1 MSAYLQAVGWVYPL
15 SPKVTTIGRSG
26 CDIIIN
32 VSSRY
37 TFVAFECKNASVD
50 QQHAVIERDE
60 NQNVHI
66 LRDLCS
72 EKVIPHEP
80 LRVMRK
86 IGDIYKQ
93 YSDSRCSC
101 DIKTRGSDSIW
112 TGRSGQS
119 DPAQLRS
126 AFVTTRASVP
136 LWVQSNQTEGRA
148 NKSSNADNPDQIFS
162 KIQTRTSDRENLKQ
176 PSEKSEVRKTS
187 EEELAEKDAQIRWF
201 QKELDRLAPLEAISN
216 QKDILIRQL
225 QEQLFHKSNNRPQQP
240 FPQTEG
246 TSSIPALH
254 PGNAITSQTNEGTK
268 PSAVDPLSRSKSNS
282 LIVLTRK
289 SGNGNSPV
297 TTSPPNGEFD
307 KSAFE
312 RINRERKV
320 LSGLVTQLQADLSR
334 KDDNIARLLEEV
346 KGLRQ
351 QLEEREVA
359 LATLHAKHANAIDA
373 SERAREN
380 EAYEKAMTILRQK
393 HKASELRCDTLRVEL
408 EETRTKLE
416 KAQKATEDKENSEIK
431 LRGKLEKLK
440 IKLSEL
446 ERSERQALS
455 AVQENQNKYE
465 SLRNRIM
472 RALFAVKLNQPSKTN
487 TSEAGDCRNEAET
500 SVACLDSILIGDWDD
515 PAGRERSNNA
525 LVDDMDDN
533 HIVDRL
539 QTMIEQMLRLKR
551 QVSEEEEQRRKRRTL
566 DRGIENDLDIF
577 VNLLV
582 DVGEPAFESTKFR
595 SSLRIK
601 NQLDRIA
608 THSTPF
614 KCLQRLQNTLV
625 DELEK
630 QLAKAQQIENC
641 VRETVSKL
649 KGVYPD
655 FDVNTNDT
663 VDDLI
668 TILRRLIGLIRSA
681 QCDRE
686 ELQKRL
692 SDTEHNHR
700 EELKTLEM
708 DVRRDLQRKIDDALA
723 RNNEEHAEK
732 QRRAIEEVTQMETN
746 RNEQMLVVKQAIIDE
761 LERKLREAQQLL
773 SKHQANFESERRNFE
788 VKCSELED
796 LQKQIGDKDSEL
808 TKLQAKLEQVKI
820 STERATEAICEE
832 RWRNEVAAHREQ
844 AKQHARTICVLEDRL
859 MKLAKQAK
867 ETKTEIQHLKRQNSE
882 LQSEHKMLQSR
893 FGETQQLLS
902 SARRK
907 SSEDLADRHQ
917 TSANGEYSI
926 KQKEVE
932 FMQLEISRLKQLL
945 DDRDVLIESLRADLR
960 GSRAQLSDLRGELSE
975 AQKEEVECAIEFGKR
990 VSAELTDAKAKL
1002 SQQEHVIQGLRDQTA
1017 EKDANLKKQVAAI
1030 EELRKTMTAQEE
1042 EISRL
1047 TELLECEKS
1056 KQSKTLSKGQSLKK
1070 TTEDLAALGSECRG
1084 ERHRETIEKQ
1094 RDALCQLRQQLQEQS
1109 YLGRCGDQSE
1119 QPRELASLRR
1129 EIAELRSQQIMSE
1142 VLPSLPGPQGQR
1154 MLALDKGWSASDEG
1168 YSTCRCERTKVDTAT
1183 DVLHVSEE
1191 GYLDLVKSIAE
1202 QLQLGTLPGQRS
1214 LTYASALDRDTL
1226 KRERRQVT
1234 DLLRQ
1239 RIAALQEQ
1247 VHRKEQLLANYER
1260 DMCRLTQAE
1269 TLVALKGEQIE
1280 NMFSNL
1286 RSKESEISLLRH
1298 ALNQTREQLMEE
1310 KRLSAAKKGRTTKT
1324 SQQIRAIS
1332 SAARRKESHVS
1343 TQSSSGTEQTKKEP
1357 LKKQQCESKVLR
1369 NERCRYEQ
1377 RYSGGTEEI

>member
-1 MSAYLQAVGWVYPL
+1 MNAYLQAVGWVYPL

-32 VSSRY
+32 
-37 TFVAFECKNASVD
+37 NASVD

-72 EKVIPHEP
+72 EKGTYINNIPIQDAAVI
-80 LRVMRK
+80 LK
-86 IGDIYKQ
+86 QGDQI
-93 YSDSRCSC
+93 RF
-101 DIKTRGSDSIW
+101 GSFPTVYGFELGTLI
-112 TGRSGQS
+112 GRSGQG

-126 AFVTTRASVP
+126 DFVTTRASVP
-136 LWVQSNQTEGRA
+136 LWVQSNQTEGRE
-148 NKSSNADNPDQIFS
+148 NKSSNADSQDQTFP
-162 KIQTRTSDRENLKQ
+162 KIETRTSDHGNLKQ
-176 PSEKSEVRKTS
+176 PSEKPEFRKTP
-187 EEELAEKDAQIRWF
+187 EEELAEKDTQIRWL

-225 QEQLFHKSNNRPQQP
+225 QEQLFQKSNNSPHQPLPQPGDTYLRPSLQ
-240 FPQTEG
+240 
-246 TSSIPALH
+246 
-254 PGNAITSQTNEGTK
+254 PGNAFTSQTDEGVK
-268 PSAVDPLSRSKSNS
+268 PSAVDPLSRSKSIS
-282 LIVLTRK
+282 LTVLTKK
-289 SGNGNSPV
+289 SGNGKSPA
-297 TTSPPNGEFD
+297 TTSPPNGESD
-307 KSAFE
+307 RSAFE

-320 LSGLVTQLQADLSR
+320 LSGLVTQLQGDLSR
-334 KDDNIARLLEEV
+334 KDDNIARLSDEV

-359 LATLHAKHANAIDA
+359 LATLHAKHANAVDA
-373 SERAREN
+373 TERAREN

-393 HKASELRCDTLRVEL
+393 HKASEMRCDTLKVEL
-408 EETRTKLE
+408 EETRMKLE
-416 KAQKATEDKENSEIK
+416 KAQKTTEDKETSEIK

-440 IKLSEL
+440 VKLGEL

-455 AVQENQNKYE
+455 AVQENQNKYK

-472 RALFAVKLNQPSKTN
+472 RVLFAVRLNQPSKVDT
-487 TSEAGDCRNEAET
+487 TEAGDYRTEAEV
-500 SVACLDSILIGDWDD
+500 SAASLDSILTGEWDD

-539 QTMIEQMLRLKR
+539 QSMIEQMVRLKR
-551 QVSEEEEQRRKRRTL
+551 QVSEEEEQRRKRRTI

-582 DVGEPAFESTKFR
+582 DTGEPSFESTKFR

-601 NQLDRIA
+601 NQLDKIA
-608 THSTPF
+608 AHSTPF
-614 KCLQRLQNTLV
+614 RCLQRLQNTLV

-630 QLAKAQQIENC
+630 QLAKAQQVENC
-641 VRETVSKL
+641 IRETVSKL
-649 KGVYPD
+649 EGVYPD
-655 FDVNTNDT
+655 FDVNTNGT

-668 TILRRLIGLIRSA
+668 TILRRLIGLFRSA
-681 QCDRE
+681 QCDRK

-692 SDTEHNHR
+692 IDTEHNHR

-723 RNNEEHAEK
+723 QNNEEHAEK
-732 QRRAIEEVTQMETN
+732 QRRAIEEVTQIETN

-773 SKHQANFESERRNFE
+773 SKHQADFESERQDLKL
-788 VKCSELED
+788 KCNELED

-808 TKLQAKLEQVKI
+808 TKLQAQLEQVKI

-832 RWRNEVAAHREQ
+832 RWRNEVAGHREQ

-867 ETKTEIQHLKRQNSE
+867 ETKTEIQRLKRQNSE
-882 LQSEHKMLQSR
+882 LQSEHKMLQGR

-902 SARRK
+902 SVRRK
-907 SSEDLADRHQ
+907 SSEDLSDRQ
-917 TSANGEYSI
+917 QQISANGEYAI

-960 GSRAQLSDLRGELSE
+960 GARAQLSDLRGELSE

-1002 SQQEHVIQGLRDQTA
+1002 SQQEHVIQGFRDQTA

-1047 TELLECEKS
+1047 TELLECERG
-1056 KQSKTLSKGQSLKK
+1056 KQSKTLSKSQSVKK
-1070 TTEDLAALGSECRG
+1070 TTEDLAALGNECRG
-1084 ERHRETIEKQ
+1084 ERHREIIEKQ

-1109 YLGRCGDQSE
+1109 YLGRGGDQSE

-1142 VLPSLPGPQGQR
+1142 VLPSIPGPQGQR
-1154 MLALDKGWSASDEG
+1154 MMALDKGWSASDEG

-1183 DVLHVSEE
+1183 DVLHASEE

-1226 KRERRQVT
+1226 QRERRQVI

-1269 TLVALKGEQIE
+1269 ALVALKGEQIE

-1298 ALNQTREQLMEE
+1298 ALNQTREELMEE

-1324 SQQIRAIS
+1324 IQQTRAIS
-1332 SAARRKESHVS
+1332 SAARRKESHGS
-1343 TQSSSGTEQTKKEP
+1343 PQSFSVTEQRKKEP
-1357 LKKQQCESKVLR
+1357 LKKQQYESKVLR
-1369 NERCRYEQ
+1369 NERCRYERQ
-1377 RYSGGTEEI
+1377 YSGGTEAITNLRPNAL

>member
-1 MSAYLQAVGWVYPL
+1 LSCFPDGYFISFEIRSFPTEYEHILLTYALCSNSKLHVVNMSAYLQAVGWVYPL

-72 EKVIPHEP
+72 EKGTFINNIPIRDAAVI
-80 LRVMRK
+80 LK
-86 IGDIYKQ
+86 QGDQI
-93 YSDSRCSC
+93 RF
-101 DIKTRGSDSIW
+101 GSFPTVYGFELGTL

-254 PGNAITSQTNEGTK
+254 LGNAITSRTDEGTK

-380 EAYEKAMTILRQK
+380 EAYEKAMTILRQ
-393 HKASELRCDTLRVEL
+393 
-408 EETRTKLE
+408 
-416 KAQKATEDKENSEIK
+416 
-431 LRGKLEKLK
+431 
-440 IKLSEL
+440 
-446 ERSERQALS
+446 
-455 AVQENQNKYE
+455 YE

-686 ELQKRL
+686 ELQRRL

-761 LERKLREAQQLL
+761 LERKLQEAQQLL

-867 ETKTEIQHLKRQNSE
+867 ETKTEIQHLKRQNSATSSYFCLLIRRTVMEAVCE

-917 TSANGEYSI
+917 TSANGEYPI

-1377 RYSGGTEEI
+1377 RYSGGTEEITNLRPDAL